1 MIKSEWMCFG
11 VAAALAVAGCGR
23 APVAAD
29 SQTSGK
35 PVTFIATTDMTST
48 NTITKIVRTDEE
60 WKKILTPDQYKVLR
74 GHGTEAAF
82 CGAYWNNHQAGTYL
96 CAACGLELFV
106 SDNKFESG
114 TGWPSFF
121 TPVAANRLML
131 KQDNSFGMQRT
142 EVLCARCDSHLGHVF
157 DDGPP
162 PTGQRYCMNSVALKF
177 VPREPAATAAK

>member
-1 MIKSEWMCFG
+1 MKSEFKFLG
-11 VAAALAVAGCGR
+11 IAAGLIVAGCSR

-29 SQTSGK
+29 SQTTEK
-35 PVTFIATTDMTST
+35 PFAMISTNMTDT

-60 WKKILTPDQYKVLR
+60 WKKILTPEQYKVLR

-82 CGAYWNNHQAGTYL
+82 CGAYWNNHEAGTYQ
-96 CAACGLELFV
+96 CAACGLELFI
-106 SDNKFESG
+106 SGTKFESG

-121 TPVAANRLML
+121 TPIAANRLIL
-131 KQDNSFGMQRT
+131 KDDDSFGMHRT
-142 EVLCARCDSHLGHVF
+142 EVLCARCESHLGHVF

-177 VPREPAATAAK
+177 VPREPATAAVK